1 MPVCKTRGKFV
12 FNAKKVPAGLDS
24 RVERYVQGTS
34 LPTTGTKKCIP
45 QTASKVKHSDENSSD
60 TSDKNP
66 TKRESKKKEP
76 AKSLKAEDVFGKDYG
91 TEYAEVKAEI
101 ERLRRQVALAEEAV
115 AKFPVTKEDTKQDTE
130 NDAEQKDDPKK
141 EAEKQL
147 ARLRR
152 ILRAKEGIFRRTDKL
167 RSIVAQMKIK
177 DENPARYAGLFRQA
191 FSTVRKAGN
200 FRPSPVNAEM
210 RKTITEIEDAYEP
223 TLNDLTTKRGL
234 EGLKKNHRQIYDAF
248 RDFIKEKTYI
258 RPFDT
263 KTYTEAV
270 KSVAE
275 GYKVTDAD
283 IMWLA
288 EELKNATEVYINK
301 PSDVQPSYAELVK
314 EFDTILSDITDRAAK
329 PADGNEWAQGVKGKT
344 VKLTADEY
352 AVNKAESVRYLSLAL
367 TSKKIP

>member
-1 MPVCKTRGKFV
+1 MPVCKARGKFV

-141 EAEKQL
+141 EAEKL
-147 ARLRR
+147 PTVVTKKNAE
-152 ILRAKEGIFRRTDKL
+152 K
-167 RSIVAQMKIK
+167 
-177 DENPARYAGLFRQA
+177 RYAL
-191 FSTVRKAGN
+191 RKG
-200 FRPSPVNAEM
+200 
-210 RKTITEIEDAYEP
+210 
-223 TLNDLTTKRGL
+223 
-234 EGLKKNHRQIYDAF
+234 
-248 RDFIKEKTYI
+248 
-258 RPFDT
+258 
-263 KTYTEAV
+263 
-270 KSVAE
+270 
-275 GYKVTDAD
+275 
-283 IMWLA
+283 
-288 EELKNATEVYINK
+288 
-301 PSDVQPSYAELVK
+301 
-314 EFDTILSDITDRAAK
+314 
-329 PADGNEWAQGVKGKT
+329 
-344 VKLTADEY
+344 
-352 AVNKAESVRYLSLAL
+352 AESVDISASLFSATKITSINSLYHRFYLFSMKSRKAR
-367 TSKKIP
+367 